1 MSLFE
6 QCNQCNHFMWQ
17 CYLHPCW
24 YFFLIFSSYFFGLGL
39 HQAPLPSSELF
50 HSTFLFYWRA
60 GLHEGLVQRSF
71 YFIFLVFHFI
81 GEAVQAVSTQAA
93 KFKAVPSSRSSPEA
107 SHTLKI
113 QIQIQIKPRSNTKS
127 HILTLHIYTH
137 PHKHTYTTKTH
148 T

>member
-1 MSLFE
+1 MSQFE
-6 QCNQCNHFMWQ
+6 QCIQCNHLMWQ

-39 HQAPLPSSELF
+39 HQAPLPSSELC

-113 QIQIQIKPRSNTKS
+113 QIQIQIKPRSNTNVNINETS
-127 HILTLHIYTH
+127 I
-137 PHKHTYTTKTH
+137 
-148 T
+148 